1 MFKQRKIGTFLGMAK
16 IILANISPYANW
28 LSLALVVLMSYYTT
42 VYPLLSG
49 WGIEIQFWMF
59 CVVVV
64 LIVLIISIME
74 YVFMMPSYFAA
85 SNIQSWESGGPLQDK
100 LTQME
105 KDINEIKGLIKDGQG
120 NRPTII

>member
-59 CVVVV
+59 CVAVV

-100 LTQME
+100 LAQME
-105 KDINEIKGLIKDGQG
+105 KDIQEIKELVKDGK
-120 NRPTII
+120 RDKPSFI